1 MGVKVRERPQGSG
14 VWWIFI
20 DHKGERKAKKIG
32 RDKKTAIDVAKKIEA
47 KLTLG
52 DVGIVEKEKPKA
64 PTFKEYAEQW
74 LEGYVKRLRR
84 ETTWERYAG
93 ILRQHVY
100 PAIGSLCIN
109 EITRK
114 DVRDL
119 LLGLYNKGLAK
130 GTVCLTRDVLSGPFA
145 HALDD
150 EIIGN
155 NPVHGVMKRLQLTR
169 NKTAEIEPL
178 TREEVQ
184 LFLERCREHRP
195 EYHAFFLT
203 AFRAGLR
210 LGELLALQWGD
221 LDWNSKFIRVSKSF
235 KRGRITPTKTGK
247 TRRVDMSNQLC
258 DVLKALQTQ
267 RKRDALQ
274 RGVAVNPFLYFEKN
288 GQPLSQNTVRKVFK
302 RILQKA
308 GLREI
313 RIHDIRH
320 SFASLLLSDGQSP
333 VYVKEQLGHSSIQMT
348 VDIYGHLIPSSNREA
363 VNRLDETQPSATL
376 PQPAQMQRA

>member
-14 VWWIFI
+14 VWWVFI
-20 DHKGERKAKKIG
+20 DHQGKRKAKKVG
-32 RDKKTAIDVAKKIEA
+32 SEEAARGAAKKIEA
-47 KLTLG
+47 KLVLG
-52 DVGIVEKEKPKA
+52 DVGVVEKEKPKA
-64 PTFKEYAEQW
+64 PTFKEYAELW
-74 LEGYVKRLRR
+74 LQGYVKRLRR
-84 ETTWERYAG
+84 ETTFERYAG

-100 PAIGSLCIN
+100 SAIGSLSID

-119 LLGLYNKGLAK
+119 LLGLYNKGLSR
-130 GTVCLTRDVLSGPFA
+130 GSVCLTRDVLSGPFA
-145 HALDD
+145 HAMDD
-150 EIIGN
+150 EIIEN
-155 NPVHGVMKRLQLTR
+155 NPVQGVMKRLQLTR

-178 TREEVQ
+178 TRPEVQ
-184 LFLERCREHRP
+184 LFLETCWKHRP
-195 EYHAFFLT
+195 DYHPFFLT
-203 AFRAGLR
+203 AFRGGLR

-247 TRRVDMSNQLC
+247 ARRVDMSDQLC
-258 DVLKALQTQ
+258 DALKAFQTQ

-274 RGVAVNPFLYFEKN
+274 RGVAVNPFLFFEQN
-288 GQPLSQNTVRKVFK
+288 GQPLSQNTVRNVFK
-302 RILQKA
+302 RILTKA
-308 GLREI
+308 GMREI
-313 RIHDIRH
+313 RIHDMRH
-320 SFASLLLSDGQSP
+320 TFASLLLSDGQSP

-376 PQPAQMQRA
+376 PQLAQTKRA